1 MRRRFKTEADIA
13 RFVKQGFGQGE
24 GSSYMPWLRVQ
35 DVPSKGRSRK
45 VVGTKSR
52 RTHHFLSDLEYYYF
66 LLLEFSDE
74 VIDIR
79 EQYPILATTR
89 ARDIAADMGIQYPV
103 YIGTQLPYVL
113 TSDFVITLKPQEG
126 KKRLAVRT
134 CKYQAELDDLNRG
147 QRTAEKLDLER
158 AIWADQGVEDWK
170 VVTEQLMS
178 PILKDN
184 LEWLHKALFFDQVE
198 LDVSLKQQFI
208 RVAIDAADGVR
219 TLASIVRSASMV
231 IGLPNR
237 IGTVLLKRLVWE
249 KSILVDIVNCRLD
262 PTLPCPLLSPANSQ
276 GVSTKLQR
284 AA

>member
-1 MRRRFKTEADIA
+1 MRRRFKTEGDIA

-24 GSSYMPWLRVQ
+24 GSSYMPWHRVQ
-35 DVPSKGRSRK
+35 DVPSRGRSRK
-45 VVGTKSR
+45 AVGTKTR
-52 RTHHFLSDLEYYYF
+52 RTHHFLSDLEYHYF

-79 EQYPILATTR
+79 EQYPLLATAR

-113 TSDFVITLKPQEG
+113 TSDFVVTLKSQNG

-134 CKYQAELDDLNRG
+134 CKYEAELDDPNRG
-147 QRTAEKLDLER
+147 QRTVEKLDLER
-158 AIWADQGVEDWK
+158 AIWADQGVVDWK
-170 VVTEQLMS
+170 IVTEQLMN

-184 LEWLHKALFFDQVE
+184 LEWLHKAALVDQVE
-198 LDVSLKQQFI
+198 LDVSLRQQFI
-208 RVAIDAADGVR
+208 TVAIDSADGVR
-219 TLASIVRSASMV
+219 TLSSIVRSASTA

-237 IGTVLLKRLVWE
+237 IGTVLFKRLVWE
-249 KSILVDIVNCRLD
+249 KSILMDIVNCRLD
-262 PTLPCPLLSPANSQ
+262 PTLPCPRLSPANSQ
-276 GVSTKLQR
+276 GASTKLQR